1 MPLRQKHT
9 EFYSSFCGS
18 EIQMLLLRDDLSLFH
33 DVWDLIWKIQR
44 LGWLKGKG
52 ADII

>member
-1 MPLRQKHT
+1 MPLRQMHT
-9 EFYSSFCGS
+9 KFYSSFCGS
-18 EIQMLLLRDDLSLFH
+18 EIQMQLLRDDLSLSH
-33 DVWDLIWKIQR
+33 DVWHLTWKIPR